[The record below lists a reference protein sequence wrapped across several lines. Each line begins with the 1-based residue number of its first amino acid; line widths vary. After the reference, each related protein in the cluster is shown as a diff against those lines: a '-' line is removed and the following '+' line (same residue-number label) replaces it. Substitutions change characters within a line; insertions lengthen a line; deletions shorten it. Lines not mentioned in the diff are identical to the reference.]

1 MSAKTAHVNG
11 ATLSYVDVGHGV
23 PLLCLHGGLGID
35 ARSLLVP
42 GIVGLADR
50 GIRLIV
56 PDQRGHGRSSRASD
70 AEYTHDTWAHD
81 ARALADQLRLPRLA
95 VLGHSYGG
103 FLALEYAVRWPESLT
118 HVVLVGTSAGPLNV
132 RPQPVESDDQLRER
146 FRAAWPCFFTHGD
159 KHWDLFEA
167 LSFSAA
173 PYNAA
178 FMRELPAYD
187 VRDRVGRVTAPALL
201 IVGRR
206 DHYLAHMEWLAGA
219 MPNATFHVIDEV
231 GHMPFVEAP
240 AEFSDLVAAFLL
252 RGANV

>member
-1 MSAKTAHVNG
+1 MNATIADVNG
-11 ATLSYVDVGHGV
+11 ATLSYVDIGLGV

-42 GIVGLADR
+42 GIVGLVDR

-56 PDQRGHGRSSRASD
+56 PDQRGHGRSSRGSD
-70 AEYTHDTWAHD
+70 AQYTHATWARD
-81 ARALADQLRLPRLA
+81 ARALADHLRLPRLA

-118 HVVLVGTSAGPLNV
+118 HLVLVGTSAGPLGT
-132 RPQPVESDDQLRER
+132 RAQPVERDDELRER
-146 FRAAWPCFFTHGD
+146 FRAVWPCFFTRGD

-178 FMRELPAYD
+178 FVRELPAYD
-187 VRDRVGRVTAPALL
+187 VRDRVGSITTPALL
-201 IVGRR
+201 VVGR
-206 DHYLAHMEWLAGA
+206 DEHYLADMEWLAGA
-219 MPNATFHVIDEV
+219 MPNATLLVIDGV

-240 AEFSDLVAAFLL
+240 AELS
-252 RGANV
+252 